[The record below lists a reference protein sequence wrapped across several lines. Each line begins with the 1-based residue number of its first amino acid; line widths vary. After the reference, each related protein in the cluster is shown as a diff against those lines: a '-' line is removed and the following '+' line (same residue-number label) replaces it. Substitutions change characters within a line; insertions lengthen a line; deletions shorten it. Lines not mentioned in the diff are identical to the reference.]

1 MICRFRCFL
10 GIGLDWI
17 GLDGARRGL
26 VVVVWA
32 LGWGVDVG
40 EWRRLDDDGDD
51 VIDWMLGWEEIGRFL
66 R

>member
-1 MICRFRCFL
+1 M
-10 GIGLDWI
+10 DWI